1 MKAHIFERACPLYQ
15 EGAITPIFEGD
26 MTPLKKT
33 PNHGRYMT
41 AIAGVLLMQRVS
53 QPAVYDDEL
62 LNIGIS

>member
-1 MKAHIFERACPLYQ
+1 
-15 EGAITPIFEGD
+15 
-26 MTPLKKT
+26 
-33 PNHGRYMT
+33 MT